1 MTTPQ
6 QLQHF
11 ADELDELTQYV
22 QTTFGALSEQH
33 LNWKPD
39 ADRWSIAQCFH
50 HIITSNTTYFGTFE
64 SLKSGSY
71 SPTLWQRVPFVPTII
86 GREMVKAIGRVPR
99 QAIKTSTIF
108 EPSKSTIARE
118 IIGGFALHQKRVAEY
133 LRFFAGSDIATE
145 SIIISLSVSPILIA
159 PLSDV
164 LTMTVNHTFRHV
176 LQAEKVMNMVNFG
189 IS

>member
-1 MTTPQ
+1 MTTSE
-6 QLQHF
+6 QLHSF
-11 ADELDELTQYV
+11 AAELDELTV
-22 QTTFGALSEQH
+22 HAQTTFGALSEAH
-33 LNWKPD
+33 LNWKPN
-39 ADRWSIAQCFH
+39 ADKWSIAQCFH

-64 SLKSGSY
+64 SVKSGSY

-86 GREMVKAIGRVPR
+86 GREMVKAIGRVPN
-99 QAIKTSTIF
+99 QPIKTSTIF

-118 IIGGFALHQKRVAEY
+118 IIGGFALHQKRVVEY
-133 LRFFAGSDIATE
+133 LHFFAGSDIATE

-159 PLSDV
+159 PLFDV